1 MPEAIQTRLSR
12 SATRGAIQKHNVSAA
27 SIDSDSDTIS
37 SVPALRT
44 TGIW

>member
-12 SATRGAIQKHNVSAA
+12 SATRGAIQNVSAA
-27 SIDSDSDTIS
+27 SIDSDTIN
-37 SVPALRT
+37 SVPTLRT